1 MPPRKI
7 IYPIFLP
14 HAGCPFK
21 CVYCN
26 QNAVVGA
33 VPAVDVPEK
42 DRTGAGGPS
51 EETAV
56 SAIRLHAEQAHSS
69 GRAGEVAFYGGTF
82 TALPRETLVKI
93 LDCAAA
99 FAAAGLFTGIRFSTR
114 PDCLDEEICGLLSA
128 YPVSTV
134 ELGVQSL
141 SDAVLDASGRG
152 YSAAQVPDAAA
163 RVREHGWSLGI
174 QLMAGLPQD
183 SRDRFLDSVARA
195 ISIGPDFVRIYP
207 TLVLKDTRLARVLQA
222 AGPGRGR
229 GVGGLR
235 LRPADVRRYCRCAH
249 GTARRPGARSSGR
262 RPGRPASSG
271 LRVSRSLPLVA
282 GPDRPGDRVDGRGRV
297 EIHGAAGRIGHGERR
312 RGPQTLQY
320 RIPPIPMGA
329 GFGESAGRSVPGGD
343 PVRYRLPMM
352 RRFDGM
358 II

>member
-207 TLVLKDTRLARVLQA
+207 TLVLKDTRLARSFRDGSYRPLALEEAVEWAACAYGLLMSAGIAVARMGLHADPALDLPGAVL
-222 AGPGRGR
+222 AGPHH
-229 GVGGLR
+229 
-235 LRPADVRRYCRCAH
+235 PAFGYLVRCRWW
-249 GTARRPGARSSGR
+249 R
-262 RPGRPASSG
+262 
-271 LRVSRSLPLVA
+271 
-282 GPDRPGDRVDGRGRV
+282 DRIDR
-297 EIHGAAGRIGHGERR
+297 EIESTG
-312 RGPQTLQY
+312 
-320 RIPPIPMGA
+320 GA
-329 GFGESAGRSVPGGD
+329 GSKSMVLRAASAMVSDVVGHRRSNIAYLQSRWGLDSVRVLGD
-343 PVRYRLPMM
+343 PSLAGT
-352 RRFDGM
+352 RFVIGFQ
-358 II
+358 